1 MLSVLP
7 NFNPKFPQSLPALT
21 IVVFAHTGVA
31 AKTNG
36 LNLIKCYPVHEEEDQ
51 YFDSTYAIG
60 DVPDDTRIDFQISSF
75 TKISI

>member
-7 NFNPKFPQSLPALT
+7 NFNPKLKQSSLDGLN
-21 IVVFAHTGVA
+21 IVVIAHTGVA

-60 DVPDDTRIDFQISSF
+60 DVPDDTRIDLIFGSWL
-75 TKISI
+75 T